1 MESILRA
8 RILIVDDKEQNISL
22 LETMLS
28 MAGYTNILGTT
39 DPRDVVDLYQ
49 GFEPDIVL
57 LDINMPYLDGFEVM
71 AQLKA
76 LEKDNY
82 IPVLVLT
89 ALQDETVRLK
99 ALSSG
104 AKDFLTKP
112 FNQSEILSRIH
123 NVLEV
128 RLLHNKVRS
137 QKEQLENQNVILE
150 EKVRERTKEL
160 HDTRLEIIRRLGLAA
175 EYRDNETGFHIIRMS
190 KMSQALALA
199 IGMPEAEE
207 DIILH
212 ASPMHDI
219 GKIGIPD
226 RILLKP
232 GKLDLEEWEIMKTHA
247 AKGCKMLEG
256 HPSDLLQ
263 KAQEIAFSHHEKWN
277 GSGYP
282 LGLEG
287 DKIPLASRI
296 CALADVFDAL
306 TSDRPYKIAWTVED
320 ALNEIKKGQGT
331 HFDPELVEIFME
343 NRDVMLKIKDQ
354 FKEPASS

>member
-150 EKVRERTKEL
+150 EKNPWAR
-160 HDTRLEIIRRLGLAA
+160 
-175 EYRDNETGFHIIRMS
+175 
-190 KMSQALALA
+190 
-199 IGMPEAEE
+199 
-207 DIILH
+207 
-212 ASPMHDI
+212 
-219 GKIGIPD
+219 
-226 RILLKP
+226 
-232 GKLDLEEWEIMKTHA
+232 
-247 AKGCKMLEG
+247 
-256 HPSDLLQ
+256 
-263 KAQEIAFSHHEKWN
+263 
-277 GSGYP
+277 YP
-282 LGLEG
+282 Q
-287 DKIPLASRI
+287 
-296 CALADVFDAL
+296 V
-306 TSDRPYKIAWTVED
+306 
-320 ALNEIKKGQGT
+320 
-331 HFDPELVEIFME
+331 
-343 NRDVMLKIKDQ
+343 
-354 FKEPASS
+354 